1 MFLSKAYLTRIV
13 FPVLICCFFMSCVS
27 TKQSV
32 YFHDL
37 PDTVLA
43 PITGNFEPVI
53 QKNDILQI
61 TVSAMNVEDAVIYN
75 TPSMAAVGGTAS
87 SGPQATG
94 FLVDDSGYIQYPVL
108 GQVKVTG
115 LTKAQLTKTIRNQLT
130 ERKLLVDPVVSV
142 RFLNYRITVIGEVAR
157 PQVVNVSNDRITVLE
172 ALGLAGDITAYGK
185 KENVMLIRESEDGTR
200 TVKRLNLN
208 DRSLLTS
215 PYYYLRSN
223 DVVYVEPTKAKV
235 ASTNTTRQ
243 VLPIII
249 SSISLLVIILDRLV
263 IHN

>member
-1 MFLSKAYLTRIV
+1 MSLSKDYLTRNV

-43 PITGNFEPVI
+43 PIQGNFEPVI

-61 TVSAMNVEDAVIYN
+61 TVSSMNAEDAVIYN
-75 TPSMAAVGGTAS
+75 TPSMAAVGGAAS

-115 LTKAQLTKTIRNQLT
+115 LTKAQLTKKIRDQLT

-142 RFLNYRITVIGEVAR
+142 RFLNYRITVIGEV
-157 PQVVNVSNDRITVLE
+157 VNVSNDKVTVLE
-172 ALGLAGDITAYGK
+172 ALGLAGDITAFGK
-185 KENVMLIRESEDGTR
+185 KENVMLIRESDDGTR

-208 DRSLLTS
+208 DRSLLSS

-223 DVVYVEPTKAKV
+223 DIVYVEPTKAKV
-235 ASTNTTRQ
+235 ASTNTTKQ

-263 IHN
+263 IK

>member
-1 MFLSKAYLTRIV
+1 MFLSKDYLPRFV
-13 FPVLICCFFMSCVS
+13 FPVLLCCFFMSCVS

-43 PITGNFEPVI
+43 PIQGNFEPVI
-53 QKNDILQI
+53 QKNDVLQI
-61 TVSAMNVEDAVIYN
+61 TVSSMNVEDVVVYN
-75 TPSMAAVGGTAS
+75 TPSMATVGGVAS
-87 SGPQATG
+87 AGPQATG

-115 LTKAQLTKTIRNQLT
+115 LTKSQLSKSIRDQLTV
-130 ERKLLVDPVVSV
+130 RKLLVDPVVSV
-142 RFLNYRITVIGEVAR
+142 RFLNYRVTVIGEVTR
-157 PQVVNVSNDRITVLE
+157 PQVVNIGSDRVTILE
-172 ALGLAGDITAYGK
+172 ALGLAGDITAFGK
-185 KENVMLIRESEDGTR
+185 KDNVMLIRESEDGTR

-208 DRSLLTS
+208 DRSLLSS

-223 DVVYVEPTKAKV
+223 DVVYVEPNKAKV

-243 VLPIII
+243 ILPLVL
-249 SSISLLVIILDRLV
+249 SGLSLLVIVIDRLV
-263 IHN
+263 VH

>member
-1 MFLSKAYLTRIV
+1 MFLSKDYLPRFF

-43 PITGNFEPVI
+43 PIKGNLEPVI

-61 TVSAMNVEDAVIYN
+61 TVSSMNVEDAVIYN
-75 TPSMAAVGGTAS
+75 TPSMAAVGGVAS

-94 FLVDDSGYIQYPVL
+94 FLVDDSGNIQYPVL

-115 LTKAQLTKTIRNQLT
+115 LTKAQLSKSIRDQLT

-142 RFLNYRITVIGEVAR
+142 RFLNYRVTIIGEVAR
-157 PQVVNVSNDRITVLE
+157 PQVVNVGSDRVTILE
-172 ALGLAGDITAYGK
+172 ALGLAGDITVFGK
-185 KENVMLIRESEDGTR
+185 KENVMLIRESDDGTR

-208 DRSLLTS
+208 DRSLLSS
-215 PYYYLRSN
+215 PYYYLNSN
-223 DVVYVEPTKAKV
+223 DVVYVEPNKAKV
-235 ASTNTTRQ
+235 ASTNTARQ
-243 VLPIII
+243 IIPIVL
-249 SSISLLVIILDRLV
+249 SSLSLVVIILDRLV
-263 IHN
+263 FN

>member
-1 MFLSKAYLTRIV
+1 MFLSKDYLPRIV

-43 PITGNFEPVI
+43 PIKGNFEPVI

-61 TVSAMNVEDAVIYN
+61 TVSSMNAEDAVIYN
-75 TPSMAAVGGTAS
+75 TPSMAAVGGAAS

-94 FLVDDSGYIQYPVL
+94 FLVDDAGYIQYPVL

-115 LTKAQLTKTIRNQLT
+115 LTKGQLTKVLRDSLT

-142 RFLNYRITVIGEVAR
+142 RFLNYRITVIGEVGR
-157 PQVVNVSNDRITVLE
+157 PQVVNVSNDRVTILE
-172 ALGLAGDITAYGK
+172 ALGLSGDITDFGN
-185 KENVMLIRESEDGTR
+185 KENIMLIRESDDGTR

-208 DRSLLTS
+208 DRSLLSS

-223 DVVYVEPTKAKV
+223 DIVYVEPTKAKV

-243 VLPIII
+243 ILPLII
-249 SSISLLVIILDRLV
+249 SSISLVVIILDRLV
-263 IHN
+263 IK